1 MTAEFVIEI
10 IIRIFNIFCFEKL
23 LQKATHHFVFISKCK
38 DHTIFCWVKRIWNG
52 NIFRYCFEK
61 YSLIRSVLLRSVLM
75 LDFAFECLCFL
86 PKDSTQGFSSHF
98 LCYREWADRILNVG
112 MKITAFY
119 KTTERWKKFIE
130 RNTLILCLRLYQNEN
145 IFKISF

>member
-1 MTAEFVIEI
+1 MFD
-10 IIRIFNIFCFEKL
+10 IFCFEKL

-86 PKDSTQGFSSHF
+86 PKDSTQGVSSHF

-119 KTTERWKKFIE
+119 KTTETMEEIHRKKYIDTVLTLVSEWKYFE
-130 RNTLILCLRLYQNEN
+130 VFFYHFAYDN
-145 IFKISF
+145 